1 MVKEFVISK
10 TKLRKDDQES
20 LVLSL
25 VLILFYAS
33 AALIQKPV
41 NWFAMQIFKTVSLS
55 NDINNLIITSLL
67 IKIWKKPFGAGS

>member
-1 MVKEFVISK
+1 MVKRECIGKRVCNIQNK
-10 TKLRKDDQES
+10 IGKDDQES

-41 NWFAMQIFKTVSLS
+41 NGFSMQI
-55 NDINNLIITSLL
+55 N
-67 IKIWKKPFGAGS
+67 